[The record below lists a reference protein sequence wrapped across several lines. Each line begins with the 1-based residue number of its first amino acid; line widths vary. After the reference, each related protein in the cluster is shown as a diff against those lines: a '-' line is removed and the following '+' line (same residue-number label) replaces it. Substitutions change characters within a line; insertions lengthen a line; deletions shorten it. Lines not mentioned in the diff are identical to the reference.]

1 MTTIDTRAPL
11 HSTHVKAAIIALDKG
26 HTMKSI
32 KETLSGYAK
41 PLEGANWQQVCRF
54 WFDANDATR
63 KQDFRDHLCNLHFNL
78 CKREE
83 APAVPAPE
91 ITAEQR
97 EDHLQ
102 TAEALTGIL
111 KAHDIDPQDWDAV
124 MDYLFSTQGHPLKYM
139 VKIYVDYI
147 HGTASD
153 LGYTLANPEHVAQWD
168 CPALVQ
174 DEYEGWQEIRTEQE
188 ARAVLTRAC
197 NNWVSQSNRLPRGNC
212 ALRMLSL
219 GWTFNH

>member
-1 MTTIDTRAPL
+1 MTISKSLKFATLHNMAIFTRDNAGKGYTIAALVEDYNDTAMMMGFDFLMIGKPGRVAKL
-11 HSTHVKAAIIALDKG
+11 VELMDHVLRRLEA
-26 HTMKSI
+26 MP
-32 KETLSGYAK
+32 EYA
-41 PLEGANWQQVCRF
+41 Q
-54 WFDANDATR
+54 
-63 KQDFRDHLCNLHFNL
+63 
-78 CKREE
+78 
-83 APAVPAPE
+83 PAPE

-97 EDHLQ
+97 ADHLQ

-153 LGYTLANPEHVAQWD
+153 LGYTLANPEHVAHEGWD
-168 CPALVQ
+168 CPAMVQ